1 MLGNASIG
9 TISPLTARRQMTWR
23 YLIALALIG
32 CLATISYLTATISIK
47 AEQES
52 GAIINV
58 SGRQR
63 MLSQRIAFYINRA
76 DHDHDVKID
85 ENPLEEARA
94 AIGLF
99 EQSHN
104 ALISGSGDFGLT
116 RALHSGAEAIYY
128 GPTALDTLSRNY
140 VELSRSAIAHLERG
154 ERVPEEL
161 MERLNGYAA
170 STLIQALDAAVKE
183 FEQASRTKIDMLMT
197 VETVVFF
204 LTIALLLLEATLIF
218 QPTVRRIYHAM
229 VVAREAERHSTRA
242 ARDRKLVLDTVSHEL
257 HTPLNL
263 LSHSLATV
271 DPSQLTEEQKNA
283 FARISEASS
292 DIMETVGAVLT
303 YVSIDNGDAEIKLA
317 PVDTQQMINNVI
329 SHRSKDAENK
339 NLRFYSQAID
349 DRRADLPIL
358 MLDREH
364 VTQIISKLVSNA
376 IRFTDRG
383 RVILGYGFF
392 EEANG
397 SGNLQIRIQDTGT
410 GIPKEGIED
419 LFSPFQSS
427 ARSGEQKRGLGLG
440 LNYAKR
446 MTERMN
452 GKIEVQSKL
461 GEGSAFTI
469 TLPATV
475 AHPGVA
481 EDNQTLT
488 PPSGLKCLVAED
500 NPVNQL
506 IIVRLLTAEGHTVKT
521 VENGT
526 QAVEAASQKTYD
538 AILLDIVMPE
548 MRGDEACRQIRAM
561 YPQKCPPLIAV
572 TANAL
577 PEDIEGYM
585 EAGFSSVVA
594 KPIDPEKL
602 RHAMT
607 YCPEEQKIS

>member
-1 MLGNASIG
+1 MLGNERIV
-9 TISPLTARRQMTWR
+9 TISPLAARRQMTWR

-32 CLATISYLTATISIK
+32 CLATVSYLTATISIK

-76 DHDHDVKID
+76 DHDHHVKSE

-154 ERVPEEL
+154 EQVPEEM
-161 MERLNGYAA
+161 MERLNGFAT
-170 STLIQALDAAVKE
+170 SNLIQALDAAVEE
-183 FEQASRTKIDMLMT
+183 FERANRAKIDRLMA

-204 LTIALLLLEATLIF
+204 LTMALLLLEATLIF

-263 LSHSLATV
+263 LSHSLATL
-271 DPSQLTEEQKNA
+271 DPDKLTEEQKFA

-303 YVSIDNGDAEIKLA
+303 YVSIDNGDAEIKLD
-317 PVDTQQMINNVI
+317 PVDTQQLIDNVI
-329 SHRSKDAENK
+329 CHQSKDAEKK
-339 NLRFYSQAID
+339 NLKFYSQAID
-349 DRRADLPIL
+349 DRRADLPVL

-392 EEANG
+392 EEEKG
-397 SGNLQIRIQDTGT
+397 KGYLQIRIQDTGT
-410 GIPKEGIED
+410 GIPKESIED

-427 ARSGEQKRGLGLG
+427 ARSGDQKRGLGLG

-446 MTERMN
+446 MTERME

-461 GEGSAFTI
+461 GEGSAFTV
-469 TLPATV
+469 TLPTEIAQSTV
-475 AHPGVA
+475 REPKPNLAS
-481 EDNQTLT
+481 
-488 PPSGLKCLVAED
+488 PSGLKCLVAED

-521 VENGT
+521 VENGK
-526 QAVEAASQKTYD
+526 QAVEAASQEAYD
-538 AILLDIVMPE
+538 AILLDIVMPQ

-561 YPQKCPPLIAV
+561 KQQDCPPIIAV
-572 TANAL
+572 TANSL
-577 PEDIEGYM
+577 PEDIAGYM

-602 RHAMT
+602 RQAMT
-607 YCPEEQKIS
+607 SSPNE